1 MPLEYAIPGMVYT
14 LHGLKKTPH
23 YNGTRVRLVRR
34 LDDENGVETYRV
46 CKVADQRYLKAK
58 AANLEWTSTGYVLE
72 WREGKGICVIA
83 TRRYG
88 AGEEV
93 VREKPLLEWREGEPV
108 GRLDAWIDGELE
120 KPANE
125 YKAEEID
132 ALFGGASTAS
142 AAMPAQCGAAAKA
155 EPPIPPPAAAGTLEA
170 RGSNPDD
177 EPNSGATSADAPA
190 CTPDNL
196 EAAMPQCSAAGAAKA
211 EPPIPPPAAAGTP
224 EARGS
229 NPDGEP
235 NSGAT
240 SADAPA
246 CTPDN
251 LEAAMPQCSAAGAAK
266 AEPPIPP
273 PAAAGTPEARGSN
286 PDGEPNSGATSAD
299 APACTSDNLEAAM
312 PQCSAAG
319 AAKAEPPIPPPAAAG
334 TPEARGSNPDGEP
347 NSGAT
352 SADAPACTPD
362 NLEAAKPPDGLA
374 NEPYQDPE
382 TTFSRAP
389 KSPDEYTST
398 KTLLQDTAAAAAQ
411 APGAENEPNG
421 TETLESKPGAAHT
434 EANTQ
439 AKDQEERSAKEPDEA
454 AEQFN
459 EAAKEPFELNE
470 AETKSNG
477 ASREPVEAETERTDP
492 DGTAAEAVEAAR
504 NVSQEQ
510 SAGSPVAASGAS
522 SAHDATDDAAAARVA
537 ARLEKVKLNVFR
549 TPDQLRHCLSA
560 TTSRLNHSCSN
571 NCSLRWDADGQVMA
585 VVTDRAVVPG
595 EELCHSYVAPLQ
607 SREQRVVQLLRHW
620 RFACGCSA
628 CSLAGEARAASD
640 AARSELA
647 AIYARDDDIS
657 ALTEADAVRFL
668 HLTLEEGVVLHCAA
682 LPLLYDRLSSLEHNK
697 KTPDLLLLRLYLKS
711 LYNASVGNLNV
722 PEQLKRNVQ
731 VAYQLIAPQPGEP
744 DDYRDYYFA
753 KKRPSRLSVG

>member
-177 EPNSGATSADAPA
+177 
-190 CTPDNL
+190 
-196 EAAMPQCSAAGAAKA
+196 
-211 EPPIPPPAAAGTP
+211 
-224 EARGS
+224 
-229 NPDGEP
+229 
-235 NSGAT
+235 
-240 SADAPA
+240 
-246 CTPDN
+246 
-251 LEAAMPQCSAAGAAK
+251 
-266 AEPPIPP
+266 
-273 PAAAGTPEARGSN
+273 
-286 PDGEPNSGATSAD
+286 
-299 APACTSDNLEAAM
+299 
-312 PQCSAAG
+312 
-319 AAKAEPPIPPPAAAG
+319 
-334 TPEARGSNPDGEP
+334 EP